1 MRASCRKI
9 WAKAQGEGG
18 GGERFGSWRAEGVHA
33 SPGVDTHSAG
43 KQEPEME
50 GLVIRTNIYFILRAK
65 EHM

>member
-1 MRASCRKI
+1 MQKDMGKGTRGGWRGREI
-9 WAKAQGEGG
+9 RRLEG
-18 GGERFGSWRAEGVHA
+18 RGVHA